1 MQNRDVEEVAQSICT
16 EMSDHI
22 SALTGEV
29 VQSGESFDVSGNVLT
44 TDTISAYELAH
55 KYNKSIT
62 ALVNGQY
69 VGWGYTPSFVHFKH
83 NREHIDDISD
93 ITYWGD
99 QESERNCRYHAIVLI
114 ACGQIDSKE
123 FYSERIGDEKV
134 NEYYWTHVR
143 GSVLSKSK
151 TQKINF
157 KTRLDLSG
165 FTIKEKSNAI
175 T

>member
-1 MQNRDVEEVAQSICT
+1 
-16 EMSDHI
+16 MSTHI

-29 VQSGESFDVSGNVLT
+29 VNTGESFDVSGNVLT
-44 TDTISAYELAH
+44 TDTISAYNLAH

-69 VGWGYTPSFVHFKH
+69 VGWGYTPSFIHFKH
-83 NREHIDDISD
+83 NREKIDNISE

-143 GSVLSKSK
+143 GSLLSKSK
-151 TQKINF
+151 KQEITF
-157 KTRLDLSG
+157 KTRYDNSG
-165 FTIKEKSNAI
+165 EIIKENK
-175 T
+175 

>member
-1 MQNRDVEEVAQSICT
+1 
-16 EMSDHI
+16 MSDHI

-29 VQSGESFDVSGNVLT
+29 VNSGQSLDVFGNVLT
-44 TDTISAYELAH
+44 TDTISAYDLAH

-69 VGWGYTPSFVHFKH
+69 VGWGYTPSFIYFKH
-83 NREHIDDISD
+83 NREKFDDISE

-99 QESERNCRYHAIVLI
+99 YNSEKHCRYHAIVLI
-114 ACGQIDSKE
+114 ACGGYDPKQ
-123 FYSERIGDEKV
+123 FYCERSSDQD

-157 KTRLDLSG
+157 KSRHDDSG
-165 FTIKEKSNAI
+165 FTIKENK
-175 T
+175 